1 MAHLAWS
8 WYISRPERRDFAVHR
23 SNNLFSELTAQWTDQ
38 DKVAIETSAGKEYRY
53 SDLLGITSRFAHA
66 LKATGVQPGDR
77 VAVQV
82 EKSPEALFLYLACLR
97 AGAAYLPLNTAYT
110 EAELDYFLRELGA
123 VCFCLPPKPRWK
135 LRCAMR
141 ADRRS
146 KPFIARHGS
155 RRDPD
160 RACGRTA
167 GPVRGCAALIR

>member
-1 MAHLAWS
+1 M
-8 WYISRPERRDFAVHR
+8 HR

-110 EAELDYFLRELGA
+110 EAELDYFLRNWSRLFLSAAQASVEI
-123 VCFCLPPKPRWK
+123 
-135 LRCAMR
+135 AMR
-141 ADRRS
+141 YARGPAFQAVYRS
-146 KPFIARHGS
+146 ARKQ
-155 RRDPD
+155 
-160 RACGRTA
+160 T
-167 GPVRGCAALIR
+167 GP